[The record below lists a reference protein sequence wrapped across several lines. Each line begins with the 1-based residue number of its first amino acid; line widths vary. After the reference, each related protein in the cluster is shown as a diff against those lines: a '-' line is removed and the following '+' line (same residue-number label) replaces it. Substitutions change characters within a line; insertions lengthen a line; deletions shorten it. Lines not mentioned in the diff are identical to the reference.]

1 MSNLP
6 PISTVELNHEGK
18 SLWPLILRAEEA
30 ALAEATKAGA
40 PKAGTPKYTD
50 NLIGARVVG
59 FLLQDLWKHQSHS
72 FGLIPYKYLVRDIS
86 LCFSVPG
93 VGVGTEAEAQAQ
105 YTAIYK
111 LGLFYRNHLM
121 RVFRSDGG
129 PVPTASHHPSRPS
142 MEQVRERII
151 KEMQTPT
158 TEPDA
163 RRHTLIRD
171 GYRCVLTGAYDSD
184 SCDKYPDLDARATAE
199 QANVTNTQCAHIF
212 SESAQDG
219 DKAEYAASAMV
230 ILKMFGLTDKAESLV
245 GGNVNK
251 HFNTFTMAANLHY
264 FFDHLKF
271 WLEEVI
277 GEPNTYDV
285 CAAKPSFF
293 TRTVGPPHRRVTFK
307 VDPDVEAACR
317 ANNKPVPALPSP
329 TLLAIRAACSR
340 VAHMSGAAEQIDQV
354 LRDLEDTR
362 IMAEDG
368 STVDLLTSR
377 LLQSPHSV
385 RITA

>member
-1 MSNLP
+1 MSKLP

-18 SLWPLILRAEEA
+18 NLWPLILP
-30 ALAEATKAGA
+30 TKTGA

-72 FGLIPYKYLVRDIS
+72 FGLIPYKCLVRDIS

-93 VGVGTEAEAQAQ
+93 VGVGTEAEAQVQ

-111 LGLFYRNHLM
+111 QGLFYRNHLM

-171 GYRCVLTGAYDSD
+171 GYRCVLTGAYDSN

-199 QANVTNTQCAHIF
+199 QANVTNTQCINIL
-212 SESAQDG
+212 
-219 DKAEYAASAMV
+219 KAEYAASAMV

-245 GGNVNK
+245 GTQKFSLV
-251 HFNTFTMAANLHY
+251 HFL
-264 FFDHLKF
+264 FFIF
-271 WLEEVI
+271 PRQ
-277 GEPNTYDV
+277 PNTYDV

-377 LLQSPHSV
+377 LLQSPRSV

>member
-1 MSNLP
+1 MSKLP
-6 PISTVELNHEGK
+6 PISTAELDHEGK
-18 SLWPLILRAEEA
+18 SLS

-59 FLLQDLWKHQSHS
+59 FLFQDLWKHQSQS
-72 FGLIPYKYLVRDIS
+72 FGLIPYKCLVRDIS

-93 VGVGTEAEAQAQ
+93 VSVGTEAEAQAQ

-121 RVFRSDGG
+121 RVCESRKFRSDGG

-158 TEPDA
+158 TKPDA

-184 SCDKYPDLDARATAE
+184 SCDKYPNLD
-199 QANVTNTQCAHIF
+199 ANVTNTQCAHIF

-219 DKAEYAASAMV
+219 DKAEYAASAMA

-245 GGNVNK
+245 SGNPPIY
-251 HFNTFTMAANLHY
+251 TI

-293 TRTVGPPHRRVTFK
+293 TRTVGPPDRRVTFK

-329 TLLAIRAACSR
+329 TLLAACSH

-362 IMAEDG
+362 VMAEDG
-368 STVDLLTSR
+368 STADLLASR
-377 LLQSPHSV
+377 LLQSPRSV

>member
-1 MSNLP
+1 MSKLP
-6 PISTVELNHEGK
+6 PISTVELNHEGNNM
-18 SLWPLILRAEEA
+18 WPLILRAEEA
-30 ALAEATKAGA
+30 ALAEATKLGH
-40 PKAGTPKYTD
+40 PEPGLQKYTD

-72 FGLIPYKYLVRDIS
+72 FGLIPYKYLVREIS
-86 LCFSVPG
+86 LCFSVAG

-111 LGLFYRNHLM
+111 L
-121 RVFRSDGG
+121 VRSDGG

-163 RRHTLIRD
+163 RRH
-171 GYRCVLTGAYDSD
+171 
-184 SCDKYPDLDARATAE
+184 
-199 QANVTNTQCAHIF
+199 QAN
-212 SESAQDG
+212 SAQDG

-245 GGNVNK
+245 GGNK
-251 HFNTFTMAANLHY
+251 
-264 FFDHLKF
+264 
-271 WLEEVI
+271 VI

-293 TRTVGPPHRRVTFK
+293 TRTVGPPDRR
-307 VDPDVEAACR
+307 DIQGRPGRRGACR
-317 ANNKPVPALPSP
+317 ANKKPVPALPSP

-340 VAHMSGAAEQIDQV
+340 VAHMSGAAEQLIKF
-354 LRDLEDTR
+354 RDLEDTH

-368 STVDLLTSR
+368 ST
-377 LLQSPHSV
+377 SPRSV